1 MKDLTVRRLGNT
13 DFEPVYIDF
22 LLNQECDS
30 KKIQL
35 MLSLAIIFLNS
46 ENKNIYELGY
56 RIIIIYTNRY
66 KNYCPLYEISINKGL
81 IPISSL
87 IENNILK
94 ERTNLTIE
102 WNKIYSEQFFFNNIY
117 LSLQQVEM
125 NEFYLNNQNKSVTI
139 VAPTSYGKTE
149 LIIQSVKNCTGN
161 IVIITPTKALLTQ
174 TKSRI
179 LSHIEVSRKCKVIS
193 HPDMLNGKEE
203 KIIAV
208 LTQERLLKLL
218 KDYDIFFDIVVVDEA
233 HTLLSNTKRSQLL
246 ADVLVILKKQNNNIK
261 FKLFTPFLFNPQNLN
276 MRYCN
281 IEFAPFSINEKMKT
295 EIIYY
300 ADFKEEKC

>member
-13 DFEPVYIDF
+13 GFEPVYIDF
-22 LLNQECDS
+22 LLNKECDS

-46 ENKNIYELGY
+46 KNKNIYELGY

-276 MRYCN
+276 M
-281 IEFAPFSINEKMKT
+281 
-295 EIIYY
+295 
-300 ADFKEEKC
+300 